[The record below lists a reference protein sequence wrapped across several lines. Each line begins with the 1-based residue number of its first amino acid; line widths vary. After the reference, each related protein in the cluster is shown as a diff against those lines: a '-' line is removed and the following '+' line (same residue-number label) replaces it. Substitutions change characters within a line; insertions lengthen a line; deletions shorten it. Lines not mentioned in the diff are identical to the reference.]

1 MKNKIL
7 VYFLILTLIAPYAI
21 AAEKADKTSDLP
33 EINIEEREERPE
45 MQKPEIVSQDI
56 KDAVAQSKGRR
67 VIRTGKAKPANFNKI
82 FIDTET
88 SQVIE
93 EDKDIETLKENA
105 VKGVEIEP
113 VIEAF
118 GPPENDAPKLKAT
131 VQKIPTLSI
140 DDCIKMALEN
150 NPTIMSS
157 IANSKIYKTKIG
169 QAWSNFFP
177 KFGAEIGYTRNKFLP
192 LFFTP
197 SVSTYNSFTM
207 PSLNAQW
214 MIFDFGKTKAQ
225 VDVAK
230 KTHQATE
237 EDLQETVNA
246 TIYNVKNAFYTLLY
260 TLQQEH
266 VWESSVEQYEIS
278 LEQAKAYYDIGT
290 KPKIDVYT
298 AEYNLSNAKL
308 GHIKAKND
316 IQLAYAQLNNAM
328 GLPEYANYELAEE
341 LTLKKYNL
349 NLDKLL
355 DEAMEVRP
363 GLMAAKKKAEAS
375 KHLVSASHRAFLP
388 DITLSGSFSQG
399 GLTANS
405 GEYGYAFGGNLAY
418 PLTNFMLLKK
428 QVDEAKATSD
438 KDVADYEVTRQ
449 KVYLDVKQA
458 YIQLKNAKENVPV
471 AKSAL
476 VQAQEQFNLARG
488 RYKVGMGDV
497 IELKDA
503 ETTYR
508 NAQLNYYKALLD
520 YNISAANLERV
531 VGIPIASEEEVAL

>member
-1 MKNKIL
+1 MKNK
-7 VYFLILTLIAPYAI
+7 FLIYILIATLLSPVLLTF
-21 AAEKADKTSDLP
+21 AE
-33 EINIEEREERPE
+33 NEELDET
-45 MQKPEIVSQDI
+45 PEIVSEDI
-56 KDAVAQSKGRR
+56 KEAVKESKKRKL
-67 VIRTGKAKPANFNKI
+67 IRENKQKKIEKI

-88 SQVIE
+88 SQVIDE
-93 EDKDIETLKENA
+93 SQTEADTIRAKVVE
-105 VKGVEIEP
+105 EIEQEP
-113 VIEAF
+113 AIEAF
-118 GPPENDAPKLKAT
+118 GVPETDGKVLQAT
-131 VQKIPTLSI
+131 VEKIPVLTI

-150 NPTIMSS
+150 NPSIMSS
-157 IANSKIYKTKIG
+157 IANTKIYKTKIG
-169 QAWSNFFP
+169 QAWSNYFP
-177 KFGAEIGYTRNKFLP
+177 KVGVGIGYTRNKFLP
-192 LFFTP
+192 LFFKP
-197 SVSTYNSFTM
+197 SVSKYNSYTM
-207 PSLNAQW
+207 PSIDAEW

-225 VDVAK
+225 ADIAK

-237 EDLQETVNA
+237 EDLQETVNT
-246 TIYNVKNAFYTLLY
+246 TIFNVKNAFYTLLY
-260 TLQQEH
+260 TIQQEQ
-266 VWESSVEQYEIS
+266 VWQSSVEQYEIS

-308 GHIKAKND
+308 GHIKAQND
-316 IQLAYAQLNNAM
+316 IQLAYADLNNAM
-328 GLPEYANYELAEE
+328 GMPEYANYELAEE

-349 NLDKLL
+349 KMNDLL
-355 DEAMEVRP
+355 NEAMEVRP
-363 GLMAAKKKAEAS
+363 GLLAAKKKAEAS
-375 KHLVSASHRAFLP
+375 KHMVTASKRAFLP
-388 DITLSGSFSQG
+388 DLKVSASFTQG

-418 PLTNFMLLKK
+418 PLTNIALLKK
-428 QVDEAKATSD
+428 QVDEANATAD

-471 AKSAL
+471 AQKAL
-476 VQAQEQFNLARG
+476 EQAKEQFNLARG

-508 NAQLNYYKALLD
+508 NAQLSYYKALLD

-531 VGIPIASEEEVAL
+531 VGVPIVAEEETAL

>member
-7 VYFLILTLIAPYAI
+7 AYILISALLSPALLTF
-21 AAEKADKTSDLP
+21 ADNEEL
-33 EINIEEREERPE
+33 NIE
-45 MQKPEIVSQDI
+45 PEIVSEDI
-56 KDAVAQSKGRR
+56 KDAVKEAKKKKLIKGNKKKK
-67 VIRTGKAKPANFNKI
+67 IEKI

-88 SQVIE
+88 SQLTESQKESDSIRE
-93 EDKDIETLKENA
+93 KTIET
-105 VKGVEIEP
+105 IEQEP
-113 VIEAF
+113 EIEAF
-118 GPPENDAPKLKAT
+118 GIPEKDDKVLQAK
-131 VQKIPTLSI
+131 VEKIPVLSL

-150 NPTIMSS
+150 NPSIMSS
-157 IANSKIYKTKIG
+157 IANTKIYKTKIG
-169 QAWSNFFP
+169 QAWANYFP
-177 KFGAEIGYTRNKFLP
+177 KVGVGIGYTRNKFLP
-192 LFFTP
+192 LFFKP
-197 SVSTYNSFTM
+197 SISTYNSYTM
-207 PSLNAQW
+207 PSLDAEW
-214 MIFDFGKTKAQ
+214 LIFDFGKTKAQ
-225 VDVAK
+225 ADVAK

-237 EDLQETVNA
+237 EDLQETVNN
-246 TIYNVKNAFYTLLY
+246 TIFNVKNAFYTLLY
-260 TLQQEH
+260 TIQQEQ
-266 VWESSVEQYEIS
+266 VWQSSVEQYEIS

-308 GHIKAKND
+308 GHIKAQND
-316 IQLAYAQLNNAM
+316 IQLAYADLNNAM
-328 GLPEYANYELAEE
+328 GMPEYANYELTEE

-349 NLDKLL
+349 KLTNLL

-363 GLMAAKKKAEAS
+363 GLLAAKKKAEAS
-375 KHLVSASHRAFLP
+375 KHLVTASKRAFLP
-388 DITLSGSFSQG
+388 DLKVSANFSQG
-399 GLTANS
+399 GLTAGS

-418 PLTNFMLLKK
+418 PLTNIALLKK
-428 QVDEAKATSD
+428 QVDEANATAD

-471 AKSAL
+471 AKKAL
-476 VQAQEQFNLARG
+476 DQAKEQFNLARG

-508 NAQLNYYKALLD
+508 NAQLSYYKALLD

-531 VGIPIASEEEVAL
+531 VGVPLQAEDEVAL

>member
-1 MKNKIL
+1 MKNRL
-7 VYFLILTLIAPYAI
+7 LLILFMVLFSSQSVIAI
-21 AAEKADKTSDLP
+21 DDNVKVNIDEKT
-33 EINIEEREERPE
+33 EINFEEIKKVSDERENSEELKKTETP
-45 MQKPEIVSQDI
+45 
-56 KDAVAQSKGRR
+56 
-67 VIRTGKAKPANFNKI
+67 VIDKI
-82 FIDTET
+82 FIDSET
-88 SQVIE
+88 AQVVENNSETVEKIKANIVKEIE
-93 EDKDIETLKENA
+93 Q
-105 VKGVEIEP
+105 EP

-118 GPPENDAPKLKAT
+118 GPIEKDVPKLEAT
-131 VQKIPTLSI
+131 VQKIPVLAL

-150 NPTIMSS
+150 NPTIISS
-157 IANSKIYKTKIG
+157 VANSKIYKTKIG
-169 QAWSNFFP
+169 QAWSGYFP
-177 KFGAEIGYTRNKFLP
+177 KIGVGIGYTRNKFLP

-197 SVSTYNSFTM
+197 SISKYNSYTM
-207 PSLNAQW
+207 PNLEAQW
-214 MIFDFGKTKAQ
+214 TIFDFGKAKAQ

-237 EDLQETVNA
+237 EDLQETINT
-246 TIYNVKNAFYTLLY
+246 TIFNVKNAFYTLLFA
-260 TLQQEH
+260 LQQEQ
-266 VWESSVEQYEIS
+266 VWQSSVEQYEIS

-308 GHIKAKND
+308 GQIKANNE
-316 IQLAYAQLNNAM
+316 IQLAYAELNNAM
-328 GLPEYANYELAEE
+328 GLPEYANYDLVEE
-341 LTLKKYNL
+341 LTLKNYNV

-363 GLMAAKKKAEAS
+363 GLMAAKKKVEAS
-375 KHLVSASHRAFLP
+375 EYLVKASHRAFLP
-388 DITLSGSFSQG
+388 DFTLSGTFTQG

-405 GEYGYAFGGNLAY
+405 GEYGYALGGNLAY
-418 PLTNFMLLKK
+418 PLTNLMLLKK
-428 QVDEAKATSD
+428 KVDEAKATSD
-438 KDVADYEVTRQ
+438 KDKADYEVTRQ

-471 AKSAL
+471 SKNAL

-508 NAQLNYYKALLD
+508 NAQLNYYKSLLD

-531 VGIPIASEEEVAL
+531 VGVPITSEDEVTL

>member
-1 MKNKIL
+1 MKNRL
-7 VYFLILTLIAPYAI
+7 LALILIMLMFSPYVKAVQE
-21 AAEKADKTSDLP
+21 AENT
-33 EINIEEREERPE
+33 ITE
-45 MQKPEIVSQDI
+45 METPEIVSDDI
-56 KDAVAQSKGRR
+56 KEAVKQSRAK
-67 VIRTGKAKPANFNKI
+67 KAKKPILNKV
-82 FIDTET
+82 FIDAET
-88 SQVIE
+88 AQVTE
-93 EDKDIETLKENA
+93 EDGKDVDALKEKV
-105 VKGVEIEP
+105 VKDMEEEP

-118 GPPENDAPKLKAT
+118 GPPEKDTPKLEAK
-131 VQKIPTLSI
+131 VEKVPILSL

-150 NPTIMSS
+150 NPTIISS
-157 IANSKIYKTKIG
+157 VANSKIYKTKIG
-169 QAWSNFFP
+169 QAWAGYFP
-177 KFGAEIGYTRNKFLP
+177 KVGVGIGYTRNKFLP

-197 SVSTYNSFTM
+197 SVSKYNSYTM
-207 PSLNAQW
+207 PQVDAQW
-214 MIFDFGKTKAQ
+214 TIFDFGKAKAQ

-237 EDLQETVNA
+237 EDLQETINT

-260 TLQQEH
+260 TLQQEQ
-266 VWESSVEQYEIS
+266 VWQSSVEQYEIS

-308 GHIKAKND
+308 GEIKAKND
-316 IQLAYAQLNNAM
+316 IQLAYAELNNAM
-328 GLPEYANYELAEE
+328 GLPEYANYELEE
-341 LTLKKYNL
+341 TLDLKKYNVK
-349 NLDKLL
+349 LDDLL

-375 KHLVSASHRAFLP
+375 KYLVSASHRAFLP
-388 DITLSGSFSQG
+388 DLTLSGSFTQG

-405 GEYGYAFGGNLAY
+405 GEYGYALGGNLAY

-428 QVDEAKATSD
+428 QVDEAKATSQ
-438 KDVADYEVTRQ
+438 KDVADYEVARQ

-471 AKSAL
+471 SKNAL

-508 NAQLNYYKALLD
+508 NAQLNYYKSLLD

-531 VGIPIASEEEVAL
+531 VGIPIKAEEETAL